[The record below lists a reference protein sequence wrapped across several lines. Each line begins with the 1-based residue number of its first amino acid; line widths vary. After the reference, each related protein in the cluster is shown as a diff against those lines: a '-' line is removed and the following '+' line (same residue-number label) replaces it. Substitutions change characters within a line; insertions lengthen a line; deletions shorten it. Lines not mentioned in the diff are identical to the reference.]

1 MASVNNG
8 GEDDT
13 HHLFEHDPVFN
24 EGPWDVHRVSKMDVV
39 IRGAVHL
46 QTKDGDVDDD
56 DVGFDDDDDV
66 MMHSA
71 GALALAPLGGSL
83 PAEQC
88 KVRTKVSLYC
98 AICKMYNIQHL
109 LV

>member
-39 IRGAVHL
+39 ICGAMHL

-56 DVGFDDDDDV
+56 DVDHGDDDDD
-66 MMHSA
+66 
-71 GALALAPLGGSL
+71 
-83 PAEQC
+83 EQDGRC
-88 KVRTKVSLYC
+88 HQRWC
-98 AICKMYNIQHL
+98 ANQPD
-109 LV
+109 

>member
-39 IRGAVHL
+39 IRGAMYL
-46 QTKDGDVDDD
+46 QTKDGDDVDVDDD
-56 DVGFDDDDDV
+56 DGDDDDDDDRWS
-66 MMHSA
+66 MMIS
-71 GALALAPLGGSL
+71 
-83 PAEQC
+83 
-88 KVRTKVSLYC
+88 
-98 AICKMYNIQHL
+98 KMDVANQPD
-109 LV
+109 

>member
-39 IRGAVHL
+39 ICGAMHL
-46 QTKDGDVDDD
+46 QTKDGDVDDVD
-56 DVGFDDDDDV
+56 DGDGDDDDDDDDDSDSGNE
-66 MMHSA
+66 HFH
-71 GALALAPLGGSL
+71 
-83 PAEQC
+83 C
-88 KVRTKVSLYC
+88 YFVSDDE
-98 AICKMYNIQHL
+98 
-109 LV
+109 

>member
-24 EGPWDVHRVSKMDVV
+24 EGPWDVHWVSKMDVV

-46 QTKDGDVDDD
+46 QTKDGDVDVD
-56 DVGFDDDDDV
+56 DVDDGDDVDHDDDDDD
-66 MMHSA
+66 
-71 GALALAPLGGSL
+71 
-83 PAEQC
+83 EQDGRC
-88 KVRTKVSLYC
+88 KPTRLTGE
-98 AICKMYNIQHL
+98 
-109 LV
+109 

>member
-46 QTKDGDVDDD
+46 QTKDGDVGVDDVDHDDD
-56 DVGFDDDDDV
+56 DEQDGRVTLQTNQINWRI
-66 MMHSA
+66 M
-71 GALALAPLGGSL
+71 LTGSWW
-83 PAEQC
+83 
-88 KVRTKVSLYC
+88 SD
-98 AICKMYNIQHL
+98 I
-109 LV
+109 